1 MNNRINELA
10 VQAGG
15 IWQGGYVEQAN
26 GDSVYT
32 DRKFV
37 HGGDMDVE
45 QFARLIVKECIQ
57 SIQSEMDRD
66 TMNGTISLAKHAGIV
81 SAKTVIKK
89 HFGVEE

>member
-1 MNNRINELA
+1 MKNRINELA
-10 VQAGG
+10 IKAGG

-45 QFARLIVKECIQ
+45 QFARLLVKEF
-57 SIQSEMDRD
+57 E
-66 TMNGTISLAKHAGIV
+66 TVAKQQPWYYDAPSCGWRAPINHV
-81 SAKTVIKK
+81 CDVVKE
-89 HFGVEE
+89 HFGVDE

>member
-1 MNNRINELA
+1 MNKRINELA
-10 VQAGG
+10 IQAGG

-45 QFARLIVKECIQ
+45 QFARLLVKECMEQ
-57 SIQSEMDRD
+57 VWS
-66 TMNGTISLAKHAGIV
+66 SLAFGIT
-81 SAKTVIKK
+81 SSIGLAQSCCCRLLLC
-89 HFGVEE
+89 